1 MKLYKRRWWILFVF
15 SALNLLQ
22 SFVGITWITIQQSAK
37 DVFSWEDWIL
47 IILTHCKTIAF
58 VILGI
63 PACWFLK
70 RTGIRNNVLL
80 ANTFLFTGIGI
91 RCVMQNIQIA
101 KLLIYIS
108 QILVGTAGV
117 VITGSSSLVS
127 SIWFPV
133 KQRTTVTTIFNLCNY
148 VGIYLGF
155 LIGPIVIDLSTLS
168 PCRDANLNRM
178 NISCVY
184 LSGGRSEIAIHY
196 QIDRIKY
203 MMYFEFILASFVIF
217 FVYMFFQKKPALS
230 PSFTA
235 SLERLG
241 LKTSFQILKKFV

>member
-1 MKLYKRRWWILFVF
+1 MSDQAEERRPIDEDIQHPTPSRKQEDEEKDDKNVRFEPRLKNVQPVHSNKNKDLIAPILNTKLYKRRWWILFVF
-15 SALNLLQ
+15 SALTLLQ

-37 DVFSWEDWIL
+37 DVFSWKDSNL

-58 VILGI
+58 VIFGI
-63 PACWFLK
+63 PACCFLK
-70 RTGIRNNVLL
+70 RIGIRNNVLL

-91 RCVMQNIQIA
+91 RCAMQNIQIA

-133 KQRTTVTTIFNLCNY
+133 KQRTTITTIFNLCNY

-168 PCRDANLNRM
+168 PCRDAKYSL
-178 NISCVY
+178 I
-184 LSGGRSEIAIHY
+184 I
-196 QIDRIKY
+196 IKY
-203 MMYFEFILASFVIF
+203 FGTRYSR
-217 FVYMFFQKKPALS
+217 
-230 PSFTA
+230 
-235 SLERLG
+235 SLL
-241 LKTSFQILKKFV
+241 